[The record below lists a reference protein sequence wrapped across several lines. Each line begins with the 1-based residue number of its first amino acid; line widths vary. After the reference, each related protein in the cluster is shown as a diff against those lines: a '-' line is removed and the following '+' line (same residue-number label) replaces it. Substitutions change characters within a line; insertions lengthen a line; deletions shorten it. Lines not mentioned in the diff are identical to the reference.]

1 MIEKYTTQNNH
12 LVLTK
17 EWVKQYVENKG
28 LIMIEQSF
36 TKLSDGFYAFTKDG
50 YIVKVTANSIY
61 KNQSNPV
68 FSKLNPYTI
77 YNIKRYLLLNNI
89 DTILLSDSY
98 VNNHTNLEWQCVCG
112 NKVSIPW
119 NRFLQGQTVCKA
131 CARRRYFAISIDK
144 IKSDFKNRGYVIH
157 EYRDRTKKDFVEYV
171 CLKHKKE
178 GIQKIS
184 LSKFYDRNQGCKY
197 CAIEKRMENHRTP
210 EDKCIELCNN
220 IGLRYIKAYIKNQHT
235 HIDFICQNHEDK
247 GIQTFSITQLQKS
260 KYGCK
265 YCNMVK
271 YKNEEIINDILMSWN
286 LKFERQKSFSE
297 CRDKNAMPF
306 DFYISNY
313 NLLIEYQG
321 EHHYKV
327 IKRGGMTK
335 EEALENFK
343 LIQYHDQIK
352 RDYCANNNIN
362 YIEIPYWENQ
372 DLHNYLFNKFVEF
385 GFIEEVVSA

>member
-112 NKVSIPW
+112 NQVPIPW

-144 IKSDFKNRGYVIH
+144 IKSDF
-157 EYRDRTKKDFVEYV
+157 
-171 CLKHKKE
+171 
-178 GIQKIS
+178 
-184 LSKFYDRNQGCKY
+184 
-197 CAIEKRMENHRTP
+197 
-210 EDKCIELCNN
+210 
-220 IGLRYIKAYIKNQHT
+220 
-235 HIDFICQNHEDK
+235 
-247 GIQTFSITQLQKS
+247 
-260 KYGCK
+260 
-265 YCNMVK
+265 
-271 YKNEEIINDILMSWN
+271 
-286 LKFERQKSFSE
+286 
-297 CRDKNAMPF
+297 
-306 DFYISNY
+306 
-313 NLLIEYQG
+313 
-321 EHHYKV
+321 
-327 IKRGGMTK
+327 
-335 EEALENFK
+335 
-343 LIQYHDQIK
+343 
-352 RDYCANNNIN
+352 
-362 YIEIPYWENQ
+362 
-372 DLHNYLFNKFVEF
+372 
-385 GFIEEVVSA
+385 